1 MEIGWIG
8 LGRMGLG
15 MVRRLRR
22 AGLRVVGYDRDPE
35 RLQGAAGVGA
45 ERAGSLEELVGLL
58 APPRVVWLMIPAGKP
73 VDETL
78 AHLLPHLTAGDVL
91 VDGGNSYYR
100 DTLRRAEQ
108 LRGQGVHLVDVG
120 TSGGMW
126 GAEEGYCLMVG
137 GDAAVVER
145 LRPVFEALAPAPDR
159 GWGHLGPVGAGHFV
173 KMVHNSIEYGLMQA
187 YAEGFSLLRR
197 KQEFGL
203 DVRRVAEVWRYGSV
217 IRSWLLDLLSRAL
230 AEDPDL
236 SRVLPY
242 VEDTGEGR
250 WTVFE
255 AVELDVPAPVIT
267 LSLIQRLRSRD
278 RESYGDRLLAV
289 LRQQFGGH
297 PVQREP

>member
-35 RLQGAAGVGA
+35 RLQDAAGLGA
-45 ERAGSLEELVGLL
+45 ETAGSLEELVGLL
-58 APPRVVWLMIPAGKP
+58 ASPRGVWLMIPAGKP
-73 VDETL
+73 VDDTL
-78 AHLLPHLTAGDVL
+78 GHLLPYLTGGDVL

-100 DTLRRAEQ
+100 DTLRRAAQ

-120 TSGGMW
+120 TSGGVW
-126 GAEEGYCLMVG
+126 GADEGYCLMVG
-137 GDAAVVER
+137 GEAAVLER

-159 GWGHLGPVGAGHFV
+159 GWGHVGPVGAGHFV
-173 KMVHNSIEYGLMQA
+173 KMVHNGIEYGLMQA
-187 YAEGFSLLRR
+187 YAEGFSILRR
-197 KQEFGL
+197 KEEFAL
-203 DVRRVAEVWRYGSV
+203 DVRQVAEVWRYGSV

-236 SRVLPY
+236 AQVLPY

-278 RESYGDRLLAV
+278 REAYGDRLLAV

-297 PVQREP
+297 PVRHES